1 MKRGLLDLVAQ
12 SRGVFDSED
21 KDKDVRIA
29 LKLPARSNSKNRE
42 ISKAFG
48 KMQSVLRSSKSSG
61 GSGRSGARSKFQ
73 KGVGTTRRSVS
84 APNLQRVA
92 VRFSFSNAK
101 TAGQWAAHGKYLERE
116 SAQGEELEAGQK
128 QEPTLGFGS
137 GGDDIPLS
145 KTLGEWQKSGDEHMF
160 KMIISPEF
168 GDKLDLKRA
177 VIEQMQFMEKDL
189 GTRLE
194 WVAIA
199 HYNTDNPH
207 VHVAVRGRD
216 DQGRTLTINPNYIRL
231 GSRMRAQEA
240 ATRQLG
246 YRTEIDVAEA
256 IERQITQ
263 QRFTDIDRDLIKK
276 ARANSN
282 NISFES
288 KPPTSQEARDN
299 RIVQIRRLTEL
310 EKMGLATRTKTLR
323 WTLSPDLES
332 ALRQVQISQ
341 DRLKTKFQH
350 REMVSD
356 PSAPLVNTILQKGD
370 RVAGKVVGTGLNEE
384 SNKPY
389 ILIEGVDGKLH
400 FISQNSKLEEL
411 RGTGKIKAG
420 DFIEIAVN
428 QKGVQSVKNYGREM
442 GVDFIDDQ
450 ILLLQQVPERL
461 ISTQTVFGQF
471 SVAINDRLGV
481 LRQAGIAFGSGQN
494 TGHVDALKLDAF
506 NFQQKGLKTS
516 QYVGFDGQIFVIE
529 GKGRR
534 SFAAKN
540 AQGHVVQI
548 NHDHLKKMGLN
559 PQYVKDK
566 TLVFINEPLSQKSKS
581 FATLLNPEKM
591 RLTIEE
597 SKPNKLDLIIRQI
610 STLPANHPM
619 QEIVSQR
626 QAVWAAR
633 GVDLSA
639 ENFAM
644 KAGGF
649 KKSHDLHERAKKEG
663 IKPVLNELSISR
675 NKPVVELEAKAGMQ
689 VTGRVVLVNKKP
701 DQTEIVVDS
710 GRDLTLI
717 RQLYGQEVVTLG
729 QRIQARAVEINEK
742 NTQQRLTLWRFADL
756 DLQRAKAKEKGH
768 SR

>member
-42 ISKAFG
+42 ISKAFS

-137 GGDDIPLS
+137 DGDDIPLS

-160 KMIISPEF
+160 KMIVSPEF

-177 VIEQMQFMEKDL
+177 VTEQMQVMEKDL

-194 WVAIA
+194 WVAVA

-207 VHVAVRGRD
+207 VHIAVRGRD
-216 DQGRTLTINPNYIRL
+216 DQGKSLEINPDYIKL
-231 GSRMRAQEA
+231 GSRQRAQEA

-246 YRTEIDVAEA
+246 YRTQIDVAEGL
-256 IERQITQ
+256 ERQVSQ
-263 QRFTDIDRDLIKK
+263 QRFTDIDRQLVKQAKINVSQVTFDSVPPSSES
-276 ARANSN
+276 AR
-282 NISFES
+282 EL
-288 KPPTSQEARDN
+288 R
-299 RIVQIRRLTEL
+299 VLQIRRVTEL
-310 EKMGLATRTKTLR
+310 EKMGLATRVGNMR
-323 WTLSPDLES
+323 WQLSPDLES

-356 PSAPLVNTILQKGD
+356 PQAPLVNTYLKKGE
-370 RVAGKVVGTGLNEE
+370 RVAGKVVGTGLNEA

-389 ILIEGVDGKLH
+389 ILLEGVDGKLH
-400 FISQNSKLEEL
+400 FMSQSAKLEEL
-411 RGTGKIKAG
+411 RGSGKLKAG
-420 DFIEIAVN
+420 EFVEISVSE
-428 QKGVQSVKNYGREM
+428 KGFQSVRNFGREM
-442 GVDFIDDQ
+442 GPEFIDEQ
-450 ILLLQQVPERL
+450 ILSGKAIPEKL
-461 ISTQTVFGQF
+461 VSTQTVAGRFRLLVNERAEALAQANVLTKVGQKIE
-471 SVAINDRLGV
+471 A
-481 LRQAGIAFGSGQN
+481 
-494 TGHVDALKLDAF
+494 VDLVKLDAR
-506 NFQQKGLKTS
+506 NFTEKGLKLVAPKRET
-516 QYVGFDGQIFVIE
+516 GQIYTVE
-529 GKGRR
+529 SKGRA
-534 SFAAKN
+534 SFVAKDLKG
-540 AQGHVVQI
+540 QVVQL
-548 NHDHLKKMGLN
+548 DKPSLEKMGLS
-559 PQYVKDK
+559 PQYITEK
-566 TLVFINEPLSQKSKS
+566 TMIFISADDAKRP

-591 RLTIEE
+591 KLTIEE
-597 SKPNKLDLIIRQI
+597 LKPNKLDLIVRQI
-610 STLPANHPM
+610 SEVPAGHPM
-619 QEIVSQR
+619 KEVVNQR
-626 QAVWAAR
+626 QEVWATR
-633 GVDLSA
+633 GVDLGA

-649 KKSHDLHERAKKEG
+649 KKSHDLHERAQKEG
-663 IKPVLNELSISR
+663 IAPVLNELSQSR
-675 NKPVVELEAKAGMQ
+675 NKSVVELDSKPGMQ

-701 DQTEIVVDS
+701 DQTEIVIDS
-710 GRDLTLI
+710 GRELTLI
-717 RQLYGQEVVTLG
+717 RQPAGQEGPSLG
-729 QRIQARAVEINEK
+729 QRIQARAQEINTQ
-742 NTQQRLTLWRFADL
+742 NNQQRLRLWRFADL
-756 DLQRAKAKEKGH
+756 DLQRTKSKEKGH